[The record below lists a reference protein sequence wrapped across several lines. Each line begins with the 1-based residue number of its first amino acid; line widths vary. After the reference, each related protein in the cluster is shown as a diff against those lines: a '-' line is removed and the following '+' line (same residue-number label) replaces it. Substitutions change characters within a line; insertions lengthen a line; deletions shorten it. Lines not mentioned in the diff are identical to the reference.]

1 MFQKLLY
8 IITKIKRLENEN
20 IEFKEEVFEIIL
32 FTKEKVFDI
41 IDKKKKAHKLI
52 FNMLK
57 SHEKKIDGLKKVLD
71 EVTSKNCK

>member
-8 IITKIKRLENEN
+8 IITKIKILENEN
-20 IEFKEEVFEIIL
+20 IEFKEVFEIIL

>member
-8 IITKIKRLENEN
+8 IITKIKILENEN
-20 IEFKEEVFEIIL
+20 IEFKEVFEIIL

-57 SHEKKIDGLKKVLD
+57 SHEKKIDGLKKVLG